1 MVLVHGEGASGPWAA
16 GQERLAALS
25 GRSETVVV
33 PGAEHQIPSEAP
45 QAVAAAV
52 EDVLR
57 LAG

>member
-1 MVLVHGEGASGPWAA
+1 VVLVHGEGASGPWAA

-25 GRSETVVV
+25 GRSEIVAV
-33 PGAEHQIPSEAP
+33 PGAGHQVPSEAP
-45 QAVAAAV
+45 EAVADAV